1 MSVEIDEAA
10 GPEGSAPQAQV
21 SGEQAKATEGPPSV
35 HVLSFT
41 MLMLLVEAAAAH
53 LATPIPADPGSGRV
67 SKDALDLSDAKLAID
82 AANALLAAVGKTLS
96 REERLAIEGMLTQ
109 LQVDYVKKTG

>member
-53 LATPIPADPGSGRV
+53 LAPPMSADPGSGRV
-67 SKDALDLSDAKLAID
+67 KDELKFGEAKLAID

-109 LQVDYVKKTG
+109 LQVDYVMKTG

>member
-53 LATPIPADPGSGRV
+53 LATPIPADPGSGRA
-67 SKDALDLSDAKLAID
+67 KDELKLGEAKLAID
-82 AANALLAAVGKTLS
+82 AANALLAAVAKTLS

-109 LQVDYVKKTG
+109 LQVDYVMKTS

>member
-1 MSVEIDEAA
+1 MSVEINEAA
-10 GPEGSAPQAQV
+10 GPESSAPQAQV

-53 LATPIPADPGSGRV
+53 LATPVPADPGSERAG
-67 SKDALDLSDAKLAID
+67 KDELKLGDARIAID
-82 AANALLAAVGKTLS
+82 AANALLAAVAKVLS

-109 LQVDYVKKTG
+109 LQVDYVMKTG